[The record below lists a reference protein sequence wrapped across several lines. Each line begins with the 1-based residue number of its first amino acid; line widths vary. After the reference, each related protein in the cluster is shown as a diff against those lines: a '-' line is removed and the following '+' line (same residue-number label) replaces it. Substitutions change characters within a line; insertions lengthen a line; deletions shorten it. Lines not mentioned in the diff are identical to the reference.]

1 MVRNLNKSETSLLIP
16 IPTQTVKTA
25 KHLKY
30 LSKINVLNLK
40 IFLTSRTLDVKY
52 HSNFLKTFA
61 NVLFNCK
68 MIFQL
73 VVEFQHSQGISK

>member
-1 MVRNLNKSETSLLIP
+1 MVRNLNKSETSLLIQ
-16 IPTQTVKTA
+16 IPTQAVKTP

-30 LSKINVLNLK
+30 LSKINVLNF
-40 IFLTSRTLDVKY
+40 IQTVS
-52 HSNFLKTFA
+52 KTFP

-73 VVEFQHSQGISK
+73 AVEFQHSQGISK